1 MRMNALG
8 RALLNNPARAA
19 AQARVVVPAM
29 QRLGADF
36 TGQNVLEIGCG
47 RGVGMELLAGA
58 MGATTVHGVDL
69 DPVMVEKARRR
80 LGDRDN
86 AHVDIGDMAAV
97 KAPRDEYDAVVDFG
111 AMHLEPAWRQAVAEV
126 ARVLRPGG
134 LFAFE
139 EIVGRVY
146 RAGVP
151 IATGRPIRSGFS
163 RDRLLAEL
171 RGNGF
176 EVLGTIEPGWWVLT
190 GTVGDLIGVARIAK

>member
-1 MRMNALG
+1 MNALG

-47 RGVGMELLAGA
+47 RGVGMELLADPLGA
-58 MGATTVHGVDL
+58 KSVHGVDL
-69 DPVMVEKARRR
+69 DPVMVELARRR
-80 LGDRDN
+80 LGDH
-86 AHVDIGDMAAV
+86 AQVELGDMAHLN
-97 KAPRDEYDAVVDFG
+97 APAEEYDAVVDFG
-111 AMHLEPAWRQAVAEV
+111 AVHLEPAWRQAIAEV
-126 ARVLRPGG
+126 ARVLRPSG

-139 EIVGRVY
+139 EIVGPVY
-146 RAGVP
+146 RAGMP

-163 RDRLLAEL
+163 RASLLAEL
-171 RGNGF
+171 RRNGF
-176 EVLGTIEPGWWVLT
+176 EMVGTTDPRWWVLT